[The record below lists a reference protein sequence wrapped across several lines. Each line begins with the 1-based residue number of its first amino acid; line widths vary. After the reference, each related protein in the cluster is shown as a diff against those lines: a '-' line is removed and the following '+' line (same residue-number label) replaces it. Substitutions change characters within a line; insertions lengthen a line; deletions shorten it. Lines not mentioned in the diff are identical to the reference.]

1 MSALKD
7 HDPDYGPPVANN
19 EKHQRL
25 YEENARNNTAKKITA
40 IIEKEFSQEINAKEK
55 EVLEIQERLHRAS
68 KALHF
73 LRYVIV
79 ADFYNRKQCQSSQ
92 NGEARQAQIHPA
104 IKQLIGKSPKVCGSL
119 LVSTNSTVKTQH
131 SNVDDSIASYPVAT
145 CPSNTIA
152 CPILNSKQQSEKG
165 ISEDD
170 PLRKR
175 NNDTVDQSRPKKIPR
190 YIPPKS
196 GIPEPP
202 CPSRGIR
209 HKVRKRIIIGNISK
223 WIPPEWREDAAS
235 HKWTMYVRGNKD
247 NPEIDDFVGKVRF
260 FLHPSYRPNDVV
272 EVTAPPF
279 CLSRRGWGEFPL
291 RVQLHFKS
299 ALDKPMDIIH
309 HLKLDRTYTGLQTLG
324 SETLVDIWI
333 YADARNSKPVAPS
346 CSYDETNKSEAEKS
360 ETRFESN
367 DDSNVKMVN
376 DPRSDSHSNSD
387 SDSDSDFDSNSD
399 SGSKFQLGLKN
410 NDSIVIIKQE
420 EEETSLE
427 INETF
432 LNIEKSRFYVDLDHD
447 YCGSNR
453 LEENLTIDPC
463 LSLKKETT
471 SSTNKIVDEN
481 LEQVKANEER
491 KSSEPSLSSKDE
503 VDGNR
508 TKALPS
514 SCSKLQSNLRPLEI
528 SIPPLF
534 ETSNKHVLVLQ
545 NNKTFT
551 VDIGIPRNDDQTRK
565 PNNDSTTKPKASL
578 TVSSR
583 GMSLLKKPSCSSK
596 ANSVREAQPGL
607 KLQFSKSIL
616 LNVNSNVPALKIAE
630 RRNLQDDHLVDA
642 PRRSEHPEEF
652 ATRAVSEN
660 REDKELQL
668 QPARQ
673 KITVGK
679 DKHKLQSKK
688 EFYDEAFRAIDAA
701 NIQDIE
707 GLLRFIV
714 RRMPMVTRDA
724 SDSDYK
730 QLHPYACVTE
740 KDFFEYTIAKRTA
753 CEWSRA
759 KTIRCLLKNKAFPEQ
774 ELWTVKEIMIWA
786 RLHGHTPFR
795 FGSGLFSEQVKR
807 PNNLIDSTVSRT
819 TFTCS
824 EPDAFCKWLEI
835 CPTRSYSQWFD
846 SNSQQFHEHDVEV
859 DIVDETFSEVEK
871 KKSKGDMDFNERNL
885 SASKIAV
892 LEMETKSIPFHDFV
906 CETAREIGVKLNHEE
921 VLPSV
926 VDCAA
931 SRAIMRVI
939 ECLVDDLVRM
949 SLAKAWER
957 CDNGYP
963 KMIVLDDVRGALLN
977 REEFDIFTNQ
987 GLGSKYGQTSTD

>member
-19 EKHQRL
+19 EKHQRI

-40 IIEKEFSQEINAKEK
+40 IIEKEFSQEINTKEK

-79 ADFYNRKQCQSSQ
+79 ADFYNRKQCQNSQ
-92 NGEARQAQIHPA
+92 NGEAKQTQIHPA
-104 IKQLIGKSPKVCGSL
+104 IKHLIGKSPKECGSL
-119 LVSTNSTVKTQH
+119 LVSSNSTATTQS
-131 SNVDDSIASYPVAT
+131 SNADDSIASYSVAT
-145 CPSNTIA
+145 CPSNPIA
-152 CPILNSKQQSEKG
+152 SPISKQQSEKG

-175 NNDTVDQSRPKKIPR
+175 NNETVEQSRPKKIPR

-196 GIPEPP
+196 GIPEAP
-202 CPSRGIR
+202 CPSRGTR

-223 WIPPEWREDAAS
+223 WIPPEWRDDAAS

-291 RVQLHFKS
+291 RVQLHFKTV
-299 ALDKPMDIIH
+299 LDKPMDIIH

-333 YADARNSKPVAPS
+333 YADARNSKPLARS
-346 CSYDETNKSEAEKS
+346 CSYNEINKSEVEN
-360 ETRFESN
+360 ETRSEYN
-367 DDSNVKMVN
+367 DDSNVKL
-376 DPRSDSHSNSD
+376 NSD
-387 SDSDSDFDSNSD
+387 SDSDSD
-399 SGSKFQLGLKN
+399 SKFQLGSTE
-410 NDSIVIIKQE
+410 NDSIVTIKQE

-432 LNIEKSRFYVDLDHD
+432 LNIERFRLYVDLDHD

-453 LEENLTIDPC
+453 LEEDSCLT
-463 LSLKKETT
+463 LKTETA
-471 SSTNKIVDEN
+471 STTDKIVDES
-481 LEQVKANEER
+481 LEQAKANEETR
-491 KSSEPSLSSKDE
+491 LSEPSLSRKNE
-503 VDGNR
+503 ADGNR
-508 TKALPS
+508 VKALPS
-514 SCSKLQSNLRPLEI
+514 SCSKLQSSLRPLEI

-534 ETSNKHVLVLQ
+534 ESSNKHVLVLQ
-545 NNKTFT
+545 NNKTIT

-565 PNNDSTTKPKASL
+565 SSNDSTTKGKANL
-578 TVSSR
+578 GVSSR
-583 GMSLLKKPSCSSK
+583 GISLLKKPSSSK
-596 ANSVREAQPGL
+596 PNSVSEARPGL

-616 LNVNSNVPALKIAE
+616 LNVNSNVPALQIAE
-630 RRNLQDDHLVDA
+630 RRNLQDDHPVDA
-642 PRRSEHPEEF
+642 HRGLEHAEEPAPRNVP
-652 ATRAVSEN
+652 EN
-660 REDKELQL
+660 REDNSQL
-668 QPARQ
+668 HPARQ
-673 KITVGK
+673 KITLGK
-679 DKHKLQSKK
+679 DKHKLQSRK
-688 EFYDEAFRAIDAA
+688 EFYDEAFRVIDAA
-701 NIQDIE
+701 NIRDIE

-740 KDFFEYTIAKRTA
+740 KEFFEYTVAKRTA

-759 KTIRCLLKNKAFPEQ
+759 KTIRCLLKNKAFPEE

-795 FGSGLFSEQVKR
+795 FGSGISCKQVKR
-807 PNNLIDSTVSRT
+807 PNNLTDSTGPRT

-824 EPDAFCKWLEI
+824 EPDAFCKWLQI
-835 CPTRSYSQWFD
+835 CPSGSYGHWSD
-846 SNSQQFHEHDVEV
+846 SNSQQFCEHDVEV
-859 DIVDETFSEVEK
+859 DIVDEGFLEVEK
-871 KKSKGDMDFNERNL
+871 KSSKGDTDFNERNL
-885 SASKIAV
+885 CASKVAV
-892 LEMETKSIPFHDFV
+892 LEMEAKSIPFHDFV
-906 CETAREIGVKLNHEE
+906 SETAREIGVKLNHEE
-921 VLPSV
+921 ILPSV
-926 VDCAA
+926 VDCAV

-963 KMIVLDDVRGALLN
+963 KVIVLDDVRGALLN

-987 GLGSKYGQTSTD
+987 GLGSKYRQTSTD